1 MIVQT
6 KDGLKNLNYKQM
18 IEGNDMI
25 RLATP
30 DGKEI
35 FNIHN
40 NWLDREG
47 ELIDDIFNSNF
58 FDEITKA
65 EGGWIKTQKHH
76 DNGVTIELGNGE
88 IFELTRV

>member
-1 MIVQT
+1 
-6 KDGLKNLNYKQM
+6 M

-40 NWLDREG
+40 NWLDRES
-47 ELIDDIFNSNF
+47 ELTDDIFDSNF
-58 FDEITKA
+58 FDEVTKSTD
-65 EGGWIKTQKHH
+65 GWIESQRHH
-76 DNGVTIELGNGE
+76 DKGVTIEFGNGK
-88 IFELTRV
+88 IFELTKV